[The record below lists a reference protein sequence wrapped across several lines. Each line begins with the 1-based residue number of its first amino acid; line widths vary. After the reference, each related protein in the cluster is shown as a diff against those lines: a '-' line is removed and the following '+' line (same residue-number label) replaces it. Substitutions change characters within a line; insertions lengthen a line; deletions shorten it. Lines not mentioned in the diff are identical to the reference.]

1 MGCLGRRGEVGLVN
15 RKEVTYGSREL
26 SNVLRP
32 EVTCE
37 RISGGDQLE
46 ETTVLECK
54 PSGGGG

>member
-32 EVTCE
+32 EVMCE

-46 ETTVLECK
+46 ESATQR
-54 PSGGGG
+54 